1 MPNAGSQKVVYR
13 RDTTSK
19 RRAFPIRLG
28 LQSEIYE
35 RYNQEGLGASRLA
48 FGSYEITYFS
58 QDLRIIEPNFEQC
71 SDTKLNLTRLT
82 NFMVIFDH
90 VFVLSWQNFV
100 YIGLRRKNTFE

>member
-1 MPNAGSQKVVYR
+1 MILSR
-13 RDTTSK
+13 FT
-19 RRAFPIRLG
+19 
-28 LQSEIYE
+28 EE
-35 RYNQEGLGASRLA
+35 MLGASRLA

-71 SDTKLNLTRLT
+71 SDTKLNLTRLED
-82 NFMVIFDH
+82 FIVIFDH